1 MSKVKNLTM
10 RIFLFFVAITFI
22 SSMVSSGPYKG
33 NVDGAVTGLVVT
45 PREID
50 NSFFVHVNI
59 MNVWK
64 NPAGFVCNF
73 QITNPDGLSYYGQCG
88 THYLEPGELT
98 TSTTFLVLVQPLSGT
113 YKMRASIINFGDINP
128 NNNQMASSF
137 EIVKH

>member
-1 MSKVKNLTM
+1 MSKVRSM
-10 RIFLFFVAITFI
+10 IPSIFLFFIAVSFI

-50 NSFFVHVNI
+50 NLFFVHVNI
-59 MNVWK
+59 MNVGK

-73 QITNPDGLSYYGQCG
+73 QIINPDGFIYYGQCG

-98 TSTTFLVLVQPLSGT
+98 TTTTFWVIIQPTPGIR
-113 YKMRASIINFGDINP
+113 KI
-128 NNNQMASSF
+128 
-137 EIVKH
+137 K